1 MGQYK
6 ASYSR
11 LKLLGALKRMFE
23 NHKNC
28 SKMLP
33 QSPQVHGVVG
43 GSHGSM
49 CLMQLS

>member
-28 SKMLP
+28 SKMYDDYRNALP
-33 QSPQVHGVVG
+33 ASART
-43 GSHGSM
+43 
-49 CLMQLS
+49 